1 MLGRCYAKCV
11 LMREKKVEGRG
22 GRRGYVFNPQSVAYK
37 MCEAGVENE
46 SSHSAGVNSF
56 QSKLYAFQVL
66 MDAYKYLSVGLHH
79 WSNLVCPT
87 CHPTHL
93 MKQELQTM
101 IESVR
106 EALPFYGS
114 WRRHERR

>member
-1 MLGRCYAKCV
+1 
-11 LMREKKVEGRG
+11 
-22 GRRGYVFNPQSVAYK
+22 

-46 SSHSAGVNSF
+46 SSHSASVNSF

-87 CHPTHL
+87 CHLTL
-93 MKQELQTM
+93 N
-101 IESVR
+101 
-106 EALPFYGS
+106 EARTTNDDRKCQGGITLNGS
-114 WRRHERR
+114 WHRHERCGSNKCGKHTSWFSN